1 MHRKSFLQT
10 LLLVFVLS
18 VFAQGAKAEEL
29 RLAAF
34 DVDATPA
41 VGSELA
47 YQTMTSDSPLSLR
60 ARGIVLLG
68 AGKPIVLCAIDWIG
82 IGNEG
87 QDAFKAAMAEA
98 AGTSPD
104 RVEVHTVHQHDAP
117 ICDFTAERILREKGI
132 NLYGFD
138 GTFARKVIQDLQ
150 QSICLALPNARKV
163 TDIGLGKAD
172 VRKVASNR
180 LIQMKDG
187 TWATRYSS
195 EPKRKEF
202 RKAPEGLVDREVS
215 LLSFWD
221 GDQPLAV
228 LSFYAT
234 HPQSYYLT
242 GVANP
247 DFPGVARFFR
257 DLEVPDVLHVHF
269 NGAGGNIAAGKYN
282 NGSHRNRLILA
293 QRLAKGMAKAWKD
306 SQKYSVTS
314 EDIRWKTIPMLL
326 PYQEDVMKM
335 GDKLDLM
342 SRNVLA
348 NSVGRLGWVQRRKDG
363 RTVQAACLSVGER
376 ASILFMPGELFVEYQ
391 LAAKRM
397 APDKFVAMAAYGDY
411 GPFYI
416 GTKKAYRIGGYETE
430 SSPVTP
436 EVEDYIH
443 HILEELLK

>member
-1 MHRKSFLQT
+1 M
-10 LLLVFVLS
+10 
-18 VFAQGAKAEEL
+18 
-29 RLAAF
+29 
-34 DVDATPA
+34 
-41 VGSELA
+41 
-47 YQTMTSDSPLSLR
+47 
-60 ARGIVLLG
+60 
-68 AGKPIVLCAIDWIG
+68 
-82 IGNEG
+82 
-87 QDAFKAAMAEA
+87 
-98 AGTSPD
+98 
-104 RVEVHTVHQHDAP
+104 
-117 ICDFTAERILREKGI
+117 
-132 NLYGFD
+132 
-138 GTFARKVIQDLQ
+138 
-150 QSICLALPNARKV
+150 
-163 TDIGLGKAD
+163 
-172 VRKVASNR
+172 
-180 LIQMKDG
+180 
-187 TWATRYSS
+187 
-195 EPKRKEF
+195 
-202 RKAPEGLVDREVS
+202 DREVS

-397 APDKFVAMAAYGDY
+397 APDKFVALAAYGDY